1 MLHALRTYR
10 VLPVLM
16 TAALLFSVSLPLV
29 QYTCEISGETMPALA
44 TSASGMTNHASHGM
58 ACCHGVPSRVTDVL
72 CAHMACCRS
81 EAAREAPMPHSGE
94 APGVSPESCASC
106 SGCFSETMLAQEA
119 FLPGAKVFTTSL
131 LLPAVAVL
139 APVLEEIPRFTSLS
153 QRQRAEWPPGPPL
166 PLRVLF
172 SSYLL

>member
-10 VLPVLM
+10 VLHVLV

-29 QYTCEISGETMPALA
+29 QYTCEISGEAMPALA

-58 ACCHGVPSRVTDVL
+58 ACCHGVPSHVTDVL

-81 EAAREAPMPHSGE
+81 EAAHEAPMPHSGE
-94 APGVSPESCASC
+94 TPGVSQESCASC
-106 SGCFSETMLAQEA
+106 SGCFSEAMLTQEA
-119 FLPGAKVFTTSL
+119 FLPGTKVFTTYS

-139 APVLEEIPRFTSLS
+139 TSTPEEAPRFISLS
-153 QRQRAEWPPGPPL
+153 QRHRADWPPGPPQ